1 MCFVSVSVCVC
12 EFMCDSVKKAR
23 VSLAR
28 AAFCYIAR
36 PVIQVRLLDDL
47 LYEEHEAVTKR

>member
-1 MCFVSVSVCVC
+1 
-12 EFMCDSVKKAR
+12 MCDSVKKAR